1 MSVRVAMWGKALYG
15 IPRVN
20 KAEWDDLDIV
30 GRWLIATRAAVLVMT
45 FVSSAI
51 AGLLALRAGK
61 IDWTLWGVNTLGL
74 VLAHATN
81 NIVNDLTDSWQG
93 VDKDNY
99 FRTRYGTQ
107 PIEHGLLTKGQAIG
121 YAAVT
126 GAVALACGLYL
137 ASVRGPSVLAL
148 VGAGAFFV
156 LFYTWPL
163 KHIGM
168 GEIAV
173 ILVWG
178 PLMVGGSYFV
188 ITGIV
193 DTNVVLASAPF
204 ALAATAVLF
213 GKHIDK
219 IDADRAKRVRTL
231 PVILGAKA
239 SRFAVAA
246 MVIAQYAFVAYLIVT
261 GYFSPALLVVTL
273 AGTAA
278 WLLLRAYSQKP
289 PKEPPPELPKG
300 VWPLWYSAFAFHH
313 TRRFGMLYLL
323 GIAADVVLRRMGV
336 LG

>member
-1 MSVRVAMWGKALYG
+1 MWGKALYG

-20 KAEWDDLDIV
+20 KDEWDKLDLF

-61 IDWTLWGVNTLGL
+61 LDAVLWGVNTVGL
-74 VLAHATN
+74 LLAHATN
-81 NIVNDLTDSWQG
+81 NIINDLTDSWKG
-93 VDKDNY
+93 VDKGNY

-107 PIEHGLLTKGQAIG
+107 PIEHGLMTKREAIT

-126 GAVALACGLYL
+126 GAFALACGLYL
-137 ASVRGPSVLAL
+137 TWVRGSSVLAL
-148 VGAGAFFV
+148 VGVGAFFV

-163 KHIGM
+163 KHIGL

-173 ILVWG
+173 IAVWG

-188 ITGIV
+188 ITGDV
-193 DTNVVLASAPF
+193 DWSVVVASVPF

-219 IDADRAKRVRTL
+219 LEADTAKGVRTL
-231 PVILGAKA
+231 PVILGGTA
-239 SRFAVAA
+239 SRWSVVV
-246 MVIAQYAFVAYLIVT
+246 MVLSQYALVLYLVIT
-261 GYFSPALLVVTL
+261 RYFSPALLVVGL
-273 AGTAA
+273 AGSAA
-278 WLLLRAYSQKP
+278 WLLLRAYSHP
-289 PKEPPPELPKG
+289 APAEPPPELPQG
-300 VWPLWYSAFAFHH
+300 VWPLWFSAFAFHH
-313 TRRFGMLYLL
+313 TRRFGILYLL
-323 GIAADVVLRRMGV
+323 GIAADVAIRR